1 MPSRAA
7 VLVLA
12 ALGGAAPLAG
22 QTWTPPQ
29 PPCDIKAGHFRV
41 NSAIVNLKTAAEKP
55 NTRDRMLRQTVDV
68 LTRAITGDA
77 QDKNPAAWYYL
88 GRYYVEVGDAGGADS
103 AFDRAE
109 QLAPQCGQD
118 IAGYRQALWRDVVAA
133 GLRNWQENRLDSAK
147 LLLRQAGALR
157 PDQPRPFFSLGQL
170 YASQDQL
177 DSAALYLTKA
187 ADLAGSDTTFAESKK
202 DALGSVARLAVR
214 RVQGDPAAQRWQ
226 HTRFSRDSIQR
237 LLAVD
242 SIVLTRIEA
251 SAASRRARGARLTPA
266 DQQAFAR
273 DSGQRAQGVTERR
286 AALAA
291 RAAQV
296 AADSAAAQPAFEPAI
311 QAFRRYLAA
320 YPEATD
326 AVPGLASLYYQSGRA
341 RDAEAA
347 FDAIYPPGGGGPSDA
362 GVLIEAGRGV
372 LRANLFGPGTRLLSR
387 ALERRPYDRDGL
399 VDLANGYLALRDSA
413 RLLPTA
419 QHLAAVDPLNRAT
432 LRLLAAGWDL
442 RGGAVGG
449 ARRDSAQK
457 YKDLAD
463 GGLQVEISVTTFL
476 PDSNGF
482 TLSGVASNWG
492 GTPSAV
498 QRLTFEFLDRQGAV
512 RVTQT
517 VEIPPL
523 PPQGTHALEVHV
535 PGNDLISWRYRPS

>member
-1 MPSRAA
+1 MPSRSAL
-7 VLVLA
+7 LVLA
-12 ALGGAAPLAG
+12 ALSALGGATTLAG
-22 QTWTPPQ
+22 QTWTAPQ

-55 NTRDRMLRQTVDV
+55 NTRDRMLRATVDV

-88 GRYYVEVGDAGGADS
+88 GRYYVEMGDAGGADS

-109 QLAPQCGQD
+109 ALAPQCRQD
-118 IAGYRQALWRDVVAA
+118 IAGYRQALWDDVVGA
-133 GLRNWQENRLDSAK
+133 GMRNWQENRPDSAK

-177 DSAALYLTKA
+177 DSASLYVTKA
-187 ADLAGSDTTFAESKK
+187 AELAGNDPAFAESKK
-202 DALGSVARLAVR
+202 DALGAVARLSLR
-214 RVQGDPAAQRWQ
+214 RIQADPAVQRWQ
-226 HTRFSRDSIQR
+226 HTRLSRDSIQR
-237 LLAVD
+237 LLAID
-242 SIVLTRIEA
+242 SIVLGRIEA
-251 SAASRRARGARLTPA
+251 SAISRRARGARLAPA

-273 DSGQRAQGVTERR
+273 DSGQRAQGVAERR

-296 AADSAAAQPAFEPAI
+296 AADSSAAHPAFDPAI
-311 QAFRRYLAA
+311 QALRGYLAA

-326 AVPGLASLYYQSGRA
+326 AVTGLASLYYQSGRA
-341 RDAEAA
+341 REAEAA
-347 FDAIYPPGGGGPSDA
+347 FDALYPASGPSDA
-362 GVLIEAGRGV
+362 DVLIEAGRGA
-372 LRANLFGPGTRLLSR
+372 LRANLFVPGTKLLAR
-387 ALERRPYDRDGL
+387 ALARRPYDRDGL
-399 VDLANGYLALRDSA
+399 LDLANGYLAMRDSA

-419 QHLAAVDPLNRAT
+419 QRLAGIDPLNRAT
-432 LRLLAAGWDL
+432 LRVLAAGWDL
-442 RGGAVGG
+442 R

-463 GGLQVEISVTTFL
+463 GLQVEVAVTTFL

-482 TLSGVASNWG
+482 TLSGVASNG
-492 GTPSAV
+492 GSTPSIV
-498 QRLTFEFLDRQGAV
+498 QRLTFEFLDAQGAV

-517 VEIPPL
+517 IEVPPV
-523 PPQGTHALEVHV
+523 PPQGVQPIELHV
-535 PGNDLISWRYRPS
+535 PGNDLIAWRYRPS